1 MTKLPPA
8 IFLIIPHPSPLRRLR
23 GPLTAS
29 HPTAASTV
37 QQKSRR
43 KEAEKQRKNKK
54 QQPSGRQKKTQEP
67 KARNSSMS
75 DQAKS
80 TPLPLLLQAFT
91 NAPPFCLHAAK
102 EPIEQTNSETSS
114 KIGSEKQTS
123 NPSTFFNELYHWSK
137 VLFAGAGVW
146 LAFSI
151 SAYVF
156 GFGFAVTVA

>member
-67 KARNSSMS
+67 KARNS
-75 DQAKS
+75 
-80 TPLPLLLQAFT
+80 T
-91 NAPPFCLHAAK
+91 K

-123 NPSTFFNELYHWSK
+123 NPSTVFDQITRTQNPSRRAIISRPGSGKQFPHQTIPSIPCSSLLFHLHL
-137 VLFAGAGVW
+137 VLQ
-146 LAFSI
+146 
-151 SAYVF
+151 
-156 GFGFAVTVA
+156 